1 MPVRKFRSVA
11 DASKSPVRLRP
22 GTKEHSLALRAV
34 FSIAAQLSSPR
45 RFPPG
50 VYRYRSV
57 GDAQAQRSRWAR
69 GQD

>member
-1 MPVRKFRSVA
+1 MPIQKFRSAA

-34 FSIAAQLSSPR
+34 FSIAALLSPPR

-50 VYRYRSV
+50 VYKYRSITE
-57 GDAQAQRSRWAR
+57 AQAQRSRWAR
-69 GQD
+69 GRD